1 MMTRKIACL
10 GAGLIGHSWAALFAM
25 KGFQVALEDV
35 DRGALDRATD
45 WIRADMDILVENDFL
60 SRVEADEAISC
71 IQPTLD
77 LAEAVEGAFY
87 VQESTFERYDVKKAL
102 FKEMDEL
109 APEEVI
115 LASSSSALLMTE
127 IQAVTRTPRRCIVAH
142 PWNPP
147 LLIPLVEVVP
157 GKDTSKETIE
167 ETRKLML
174 ELGKCPVVLRREVPG
189 YIGNRLQAAL
199 WREAI
204 DLVDKGV
211 CTVEDVDNA
220 VSKGP
225 GLRWALMGP
234 NLVFHLGGG
243 PKGIEYFIEHIGP
256 SYDYRLMD
264 MASWTSIPESGA
276 KKVIEGVRSMP
287 MVHRMS
293 VEELAKWRDRKL
305 MKILKALSE
314 T

>member
-1 MMTRKIACL
+1 MSGKIACV

-25 KGFQVALEDV
+25 QGFQVALEDIE
-35 DRGALDRATD
+35 RGALEHAVN
-45 WIRADMDILVENDFL
+45 WIRTDMDVLVENRL
-60 SRVEADEAISC
+60 LTRGEADEAISR
-71 IQPTLD
+71 IQPKLD

-87 VQESTFERYDVKKAL
+87 VQESAFERYDVKEAL
-102 FKEMDEL
+102 FKEIDEL
-109 APEEVI
+109 TPKDVI

-127 IQAVTRTPRRCIVAH
+127 IQAVSKAPGRCIVAH

-157 GKDTSKETIE
+157 GRDTSKETVE
-167 ETRKLML
+167 ETRKIML
-174 ELGKCPVVLRREVPG
+174 DLGKCPVVLRREIPG

-256 SYDYRLMD
+256 SYDYRLRD
-264 MASWTSIPESGA
+264 MASWTSIPESG
-276 KKVIEGVRSMP
+276 KKKIIDGVRSMP
-287 MVHRMS
+287 MVQRMS
-293 VEELAKWRDRKL
+293 VEELAKWRDRKML
-305 MKILKALSE
+305 KILEVLSE

>member
-1 MMTRKIACL
+1 MKKIACV

-25 KGFQVALEDV
+25 KGYQVALEDIDAGV
-35 DRGALDRATD
+35 LDHAMS
-45 WIRADMDILVENDFL
+45 WIREGMDVLVDNGFLTKDAANDATA
-60 SRVEADEAISC
+60 RIR
-71 IQPTLD
+71 PTLD
-77 LAEAVEGAFY
+77 LAEALEGAFY
-87 VQESTFERYDVKKAL
+87 VQESAFERYDTKKAL
-102 FKEMDEL
+102 FKEMDQL
-109 APEEVI
+109 SPRDVV

-127 IQAVTRTPRRCIVAH
+127 IQKATRAPGRCIVAH

-157 GKDTSKETIE
+157 GKETSKETVE
-167 ETRKLML
+167 ETRELML
-174 ELGKCPVVLRREVPG
+174 ELDKCPVVLKKEVPG

-225 GLRWALMGP
+225 GLRWAIMGP

-256 SYDYRLMD
+256 SYNYRLMD

-276 KKVIEGVRSMP
+276 KKVVEGVRSMP
-287 MVHRMS
+287 LVQGMS
-293 VEELAKWRDRKL
+293 VKELGRWRDRKL
-305 MKILKALSE
+305 LEVLKALSE
-314 T
+314 P

>member
-1 MMTRKIACL
+1 MTRKVACV

-25 KGFQVALEDV
+25 KGFQVALEDANGEAV
-35 DRGALDRATD
+35 DHAMR
-45 WIRADMDILVENDFL
+45 WIRSDLDVLVENGFL
-60 SRVEADEAISC
+60 SKEEADGAVGRIE
-71 IQPTLD
+71 PTVD
-77 LAEAVEGAFY
+77 LAEALDGSFY
-87 VQESTFERYDVKKAL
+87 VQESALERYDVKKPL
-102 FKEMDEL
+102 FKEMDRLTHED
-109 APEEVI
+109 VI

-127 IQAVTRTPRRCIVAH
+127 IQAVTSAPRRCIVAH

-147 LLIPLVEVVP
+147 LLIPLVEVVS
-157 GKDTSKETIE
+157 GKDTSMQTIE
-167 ETRKLML
+167 ETRRLML
-174 ELGKCPVVLRREVPG
+174 ELGKCPVVLKKEVPG

-211 CTVEDVDNA
+211 CAVEDIDNA

-225 GLRWALMGP
+225 GLRWAIMGP
-234 NLVFHLGGG
+234 NLTFHLGGG

-287 MVHRMS
+287 MVQRMS
-293 VEELAKWRDRKL
+293 VEELAQWRDRRL
-305 MKILKALSE
+305 LKILKVLSE